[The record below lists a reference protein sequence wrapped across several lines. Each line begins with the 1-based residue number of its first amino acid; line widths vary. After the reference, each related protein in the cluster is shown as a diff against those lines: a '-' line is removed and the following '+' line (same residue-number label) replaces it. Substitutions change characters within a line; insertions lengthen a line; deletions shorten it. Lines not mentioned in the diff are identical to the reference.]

1 MCSLS
6 GLFGPLCFYLR
17 CFDPLHRYWWWL
29 LKCSLART
37 KTQEDR
43 KKERE
48 ERVTGWVGETEGGK
62 KSLQGKWMVG
72 MCAEAQ
78 WMSCTLGWGG
88 LQVLCWGSR
97 SQSGCD
103 WHQKQHFMA
112 GNTVAGRRRT
122 NRTFSINRLISYAVV
137 DVFVLRALKEHDS
150 LTNTLLQLIT
160 VYRQAMMSVMVEMS
174 SHIHWE
180 THVPSCTVLQHLN
193 HWKWLFCTFQPLPS
207 HFHSPLPTYRCPL
220 IAG

>member
-1 MCSLS
+1 MRSLS
-6 GLFGPLCFYLR
+6 GLFGPLCCYLR
-17 CFDPLHRYWWWL
+17 CFDPLHRYWCLL

-37 KTQEDR
+37 ETEEDR

-48 ERVTGWVGETEGGK
+48 ERVTGWVGETEGGEE
-62 KSLQGKWMVG
+62 SLQGKWMVG

-112 GNTVAGRRRT
+112 GNTVAGRRRA
-122 NRTFSINRLISYAVV
+122 NCTFSISRLISYAVA
-137 DVFVLRALKEHDS
+137 DVFVLRALKKRDS
-150 LTNTLLQLIT
+150 VTKTLLQLIT
-160 VYRQAMMSVMVEMS
+160 VYRQTMMGVMVEMS
-174 SHIHWE
+174 SRIHWE

-193 HWKWLFCTFQPLPS
+193 HWKWLFGTFQPLPS
-207 HFHSPLPTYRCPL
+207 HFHFPLPTYRCPL